1 MLHHL
6 DGVSRQSLLTPCSPR
21 GQLEAAAPARR
32 PGEWGYISIVLWR
45 QDWSVDMATKREV
58 GLVQY
63 DLTTFHSAHH
73 KSWSFGG

>member
-1 MLHHL
+1 MGCRVIPCLPLAHL
-6 DGVSRQSLLTPCSPR
+6 RASLKRQRPRDVRVS
-21 GQLEAAAPARR
+21 G
-32 PGEWGYISIVLWR
+32 GYISIVLWR

-73 KSWSFGG
+73 ESWSFGG